1 MSGATLQLSGASICS
16 GDIPADVRPYVN
28 NVAQSATPI
37 APPVRA
43 VVVFIPEAVPTL
55 SRGTEPKIA
64 LWFGELKSAHP
75 RPDNIKGMTMRGI
88 DESRLRDARKNWA
101 ITMRPEPT
109 VQRGRDPRRSD
120 NQPAKGATRTI
131 MTELAMM
138 IQPICDGEK
147 WRMF

>member
-1 MSGATLQLSGASICS
+1 M
-16 GDIPADVRPYVN
+16 PAAARPYVN
-28 NVAQSATPI
+28 KVAQSATPI

-75 RPDNIKGMTMRGI
+75 RPDNIKGTTMRGI
-88 DESRLRDARKNWA
+88 DESTLSDARKNCE
-101 ITMRPEPT
+101 ITIRLEPS
-109 VQRGRDPRRSD
+109 VQRGRDPSRSD

-131 MTELAMM
+131 ITELAMM
-138 IQPICDGEK
+138 IQPICDGE
-147 WRMF
+147 